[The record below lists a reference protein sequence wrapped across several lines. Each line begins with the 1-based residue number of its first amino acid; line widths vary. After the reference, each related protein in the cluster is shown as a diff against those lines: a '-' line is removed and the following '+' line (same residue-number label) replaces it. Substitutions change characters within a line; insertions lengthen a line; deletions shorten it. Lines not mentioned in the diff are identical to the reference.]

1 MKRVKDLLIYL
12 PTFGILIFIG
22 LFVHATN
29 LYPGGSQANINSV
42 GFDWMNNFWCNLMN
56 ENAVNGQEN
65 PASLIA
71 IIAMIILCA
80 SVTLNYFYF
89 AAIFE
94 KNWIWKMIIK
104 ISGTISTLSA
114 VFIFTKYHDI
124 MTTLLSVF
132 GALGII
138 GIIRALHKNNLTFF
152 KLTGIV
158 CMILVGMNNLFYY
171 VESLIEYLPMI
182 QKITFILILAWIV
195 GLNLKMKNKNVLQQR
210 V

>member
-1 MKRVKDLLIYL
+1 MKSAKDLLILL

-22 LFVHATN
+22 LFVSAAS
-29 LYPGGSQANINSV
+29 LYPGGSQADINSV
-42 GFDWMNNFWCNLMN
+42 GFDWVNNFWCNLMN

>member
-1 MKRVKDLLIYL
+1 MKSAKDLLILL

-22 LFVHATN
+22 LFVYASS
-29 LYPGGSQANINSV
+29 LYPGGSQADINSV

-94 KNWIWKMIIK
+94 KNRIWKMIIK

-114 VFIFTKYHDI
+114 VFIFSKYHDI